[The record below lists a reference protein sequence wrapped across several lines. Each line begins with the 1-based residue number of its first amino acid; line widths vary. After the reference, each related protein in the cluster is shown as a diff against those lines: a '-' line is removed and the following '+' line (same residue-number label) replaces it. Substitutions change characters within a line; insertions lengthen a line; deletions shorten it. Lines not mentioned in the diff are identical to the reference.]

1 MISALATHAV
11 RYLREAP
18 FLILFLVI
26 AGVFLLVEH
35 DGVIA
40 KWRAMYPTDPREKAA
55 LQLCYVENQQFNRL
69 SDQARQGCYEKWLPR
84 LPDRLKGL
92 VSLY

>member
-1 MISALATHAV
+1 MISTMATCAL
-11 RYLREAP
+11 RYLRQAP
-18 FLILFLVI
+18 ILIALLII
-26 AGVFLLVEH
+26 AGVFLVVER

-40 KWRAMYPTDPREKAA
+40 KWSAMYPTDPREKAA
-55 LQLCYVENQQFNRL
+55 LQLCYIENQQFNRL

-92 VSLY
+92 ASLY